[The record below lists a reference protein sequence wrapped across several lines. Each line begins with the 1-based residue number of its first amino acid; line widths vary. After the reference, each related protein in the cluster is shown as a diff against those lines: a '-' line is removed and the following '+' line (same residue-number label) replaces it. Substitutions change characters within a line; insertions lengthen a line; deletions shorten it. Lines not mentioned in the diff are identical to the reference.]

1 MIKFIIPGYVC
12 GKQRSRGRHIKT
24 KDNSEFNINYTPKK
38 TVNYETLIQ
47 ELFYIKYKNHGLIL
61 DAISMTINAYYPI
74 PKSISKKKRELML
87 SGEIRPTV
95 RPDFDNVEKI
105 FADALSG
112 IAYKNDNQVVDSE
125 FHKYYSDNPRTE
137 ITIYKLSEI
146 QNG

>member
-1 MIKFIIPGYVC
+1 MIKFIIPGCVC
-12 GKQRSRGRHIKT
+12 GKQRSRSRHIRT
-24 KDNSEFNINYTPKK
+24 KDNREFNINYTPKK

-47 ELFYIKYKNHGLIL
+47 ELFYIKYKNHSLIL
-61 DAISMTINAYYPI
+61 DPISMIINAYYPI
-74 PKSISKKKRELML
+74 PKSASKKKRELML
-87 SGEIRPTV
+87 SDKIRPAI

-137 ITIYKLSEI
+137 IIIYILNDKR
-146 QNG
+146 N